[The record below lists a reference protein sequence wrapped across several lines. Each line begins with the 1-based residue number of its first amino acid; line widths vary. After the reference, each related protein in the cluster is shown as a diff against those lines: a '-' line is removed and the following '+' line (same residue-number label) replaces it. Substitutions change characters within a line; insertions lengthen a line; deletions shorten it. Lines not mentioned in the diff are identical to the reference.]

1 MNRASEEKTK
11 GFVAEKLK
19 NIPNYPSSQN
29 TEVDGVIWFK
39 EDSYKG
45 TSYDWLSG
53 VFATASKKQTRK
65 SKGTP
70 DFMVV
75 KNESNV
81 IVVIECKGSSANH
94 SSIDNIEEFATHG
107 FGTPEETEGYAVNGA
122 LWYASFLS
130 DNYDVISMYENFYNN
145 HYAHSEEA
153 ISLVLDKKITCIN
166 EHWGQSTTETT
177 VGIYR
182 VISEASR

>member
-1 MNRASEEKTK
+1 MSRASEEKTK

-19 NIPNYPSSQN
+19 NIPSYPSSQN
-29 TEVDGVIWFK
+29 TEVDGVTWFK

-75 KNESNV
+75 KNESNI
-81 IVVIECKGSSANH
+81 IVVIECKGSSENH
-94 SSIDNIEEFATHG
+94 SSLDNIEEFAFHG
-107 FGTPEETEGYAVNGA
+107 YGAPEETEGYAVNGA

-130 DNYDVISMYENFYNN
+130 DNYDVI
-145 HYAHSEEA
+145 
-153 ISLVLDKKITCIN
+153 
-166 EHWGQSTTETT
+166 
-177 VGIYR
+177 
-182 VISEASR
+182 ASVFQGRCMIPLK